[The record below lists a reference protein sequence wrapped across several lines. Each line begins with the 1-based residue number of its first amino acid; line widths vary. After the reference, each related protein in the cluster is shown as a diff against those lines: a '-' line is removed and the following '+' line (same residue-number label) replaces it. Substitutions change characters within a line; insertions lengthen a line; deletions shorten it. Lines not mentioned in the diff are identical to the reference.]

1 LVLLG
6 GLFLL
11 TWFFIIRARG
21 SFRYWVR
28 TRQVDRQWVVGKVYQ
43 SSDKD
48 GIAQFFTDGNAVV
61 RSLDRRTNKV
71 IRQWDRENGTI
82 FLGLVL
88 NALPDEDVPRGYEL
102 REFKPRPVI
111 RLSGANRL
119 DEQEEISALNEF
131 ARSRGLTPDLNHPV
145 RLSGQSFSLYQ
156 WDLPG
161 GEKGEDSLLARWA
174 EQTQQLRNNLVIPL
188 LATVLAL
195 GLIGTREPILFVFGI
210 GLICFLSGACKFVFI
225 HQMTDE
231 ADEIHLQNY

>member
-1 LVLLG
+1 MDCFFSRG
-6 GLFLL
+6 FLL
-11 TWFFIIRARG
+11 SAQEDLCVTWIRT
-21 SFRYWVR
+21 FHVE
-28 TRQVDRQWVVGKVYQ
+28 RQWVVGKVYQ
-43 SSDKD
+43 ATDKD

-71 IRQWDRENGTI
+71 VRRWDRNKGTV

-88 NALPDEDVPRGYEL
+88 NALPDDDVPEGYEL
-102 REFKPRPVI
+102 REFKPRQVV

-119 DEQEEISALNEF
+119 DEQEKVAALKEY
-131 ARSRGLTPDLNHPV
+131 AESRGLRPDLEFPV

-156 WDLPG
+156 WDLPE
-161 GEKGEDSLLARWA
+161 EKEGEDSLISQWA
-174 EQTQQLRNNLVIPL
+174 EKTQQLRNNLVIPL

-195 GLIGTREPILFVFGI
+195 GLMGTREPILTVLGI